1 MPRPAPQDI
10 DRHFTAQRGV
20 VGESA
25 AITVAA
31 ASSCCCNWWQRRLDF
46 RGRLRI
52 RHRPLRKHPGPL
64 QLAAA
69 RRRGIPPGS
78 LRPPGYRSPRVRVI
92 YVSEP
97 VAVDERLYATMRR
110 LMVVYARRQ
119 AAEIP
124 GPRGVVKRQDALDA
138 VIQLAAV
145 VDEAVQA
152 AAIPVD
158 RGMHAAAMLMVLREF
173 VQPLPPDWD
182 GDGCTDYLKDDLAMM
197 VTALREARQATGHKG

>member
-1 MPRPAPQDI
+1 M
-10 DRHFTAQRGV
+10 
-20 VGESA
+20 
-25 AITVAA
+25 
-31 ASSCCCNWWQRRLDF
+31 
-46 RGRLRI
+46 
-52 RHRPLRKHPGPL
+52 
-64 QLAAA
+64 
-69 RRRGIPPGS
+69 
-78 LRPPGYRSPRVRVI
+78 I

-97 VAVDERLYATMRR
+97 VAADERLYATMRR
-110 LMVVYARRQ
+110 LMVVYAHRQ
-119 AAEIP
+119 ASEIP

-152 AAIPVD
+152 GAIPVD

-173 VQPLPPDWD
+173 VQPLPPD

>member
-1 MPRPAPQDI
+1 M
-10 DRHFTAQRGV
+10 
-20 VGESA
+20 VGPNE
-25 AITVAA
+25 TV
-31 ASSCCCNWWQRRLDF
+31 LT
-46 RGRLRI
+46 
-52 RHRPLRKHPGPL
+52 K
-64 QLAAA
+64 
-69 RRRGIPPGS
+69 
-78 LRPPGYRSPRVRVI
+78 
-92 YVSEP
+92 
-97 VAVDERLYATMRR
+97 RLYATMRR

-119 AAEIP
+119 ASEIP

-152 AAIPVD
+152 GAIPVD

>member
-1 MPRPAPQDI
+1 MI
-10 DRHFTAQRGV
+10 D
-20 VGESA
+20 
-25 AITVAA
+25 
-31 ASSCCCNWWQRRLDF
+31 
-46 RGRLRI
+46 
-52 RHRPLRKHPGPL
+52 
-64 QLAAA
+64 
-69 RRRGIPPGS
+69 
-78 LRPPGYRSPRVRVI
+78 
-92 YVSEP
+92 VSEP
-97 VAVDERLYATMRR
+97 VAADERLYATMRR
-110 LMVVYARRQ
+110 LMVVYAHRQ
-119 AAEIP
+119 ASEIP

-152 AAIPVD
+152 GAIPVD